1 MYYTSLMAPI
11 RWARSAEK
19 HDVAREDAV
28 HAIVN
33 AIYVV
38 AKFDGGRTGGL
49 SPDLYIG
56 PARDGR
62 LLEVLLE
69 RVSRTE
75 ATVFH
80 VMPARPKIL
89 NEAKRRLGT

>member
-1 MYYTSLMAPI
+1 MVPI
-11 RWARSAEK
+11 SWAWSADK
-19 HDVAREDAV
+19 HDVAHEDAI

-33 AIYVV
+33 ALYFVPR
-38 AKFDGGRTGGL
+38 FDDGRTGGL
-49 SPDLYIG
+49 SPDMYIG
-56 PARDGR
+56 PGRDGQ

-80 VMPARPKIL
+80 VMLVRPKIL
-89 NEAKRRLGT
+89 NEAKRRLGK

>member
-1 MYYTSLMAPI
+1 MSPI
-11 RWARSAEK
+11 VWARSADK
-19 HDVAREDAV
+19 HGVAHEDAV

-33 AIYVV
+33 ALYVV
-38 AKFDGGRTGGL
+38 PAFDEGRTGG
-49 SPDLYIG
+49 SAPDLYVG
-56 PARDGR
+56 PDRDGR

-80 VMPARPKIL
+80 VMPARPKIV
-89 NEAKRRLGT
+89 NAARRRLGE